1 MKLVGLNEKYILSLF
16 PTSVSEYCWLIM
28 WVSGCIWEYKSLTL
42 SLIVYLSFS
51 STFPHLL
58 SLLSRA
64 GDEPSLQRCFIH
76 SDTWPIWK
84 SNNTVCTQYPG
95 HSITRVVVVKKQQL
109 SYSYSINNTTAQ
121 KHKQIPKC
129 KHVHLPF
136 VTQHSKMQYTS
147 LLGVRLGPSGVIA
160 LILVR

>member
-1 MKLVGLNEKYILSLF
+1 M
-16 PTSVSEYCWLIM
+16 
-28 WVSGCIWEYKSLTL
+28 
-42 SLIVYLSFS
+42 YLSFS
-51 STFPHLL
+51 PTFPPLLSL

-64 GDEPSLQRCFIH
+64 GDEPSLQQCFIH
-76 SDTWPIWK
+76 NDTWPIWK
-84 SNNTVCTQYPG
+84 SNNTVCAQYPG

-147 LLGVRLGPSGVIA
+147 LLSYIYLSPRRETWAEWCYCINIGKVKTRVMWRTTRDRLERAAHVLNA
-160 LILVR
+160 KLV